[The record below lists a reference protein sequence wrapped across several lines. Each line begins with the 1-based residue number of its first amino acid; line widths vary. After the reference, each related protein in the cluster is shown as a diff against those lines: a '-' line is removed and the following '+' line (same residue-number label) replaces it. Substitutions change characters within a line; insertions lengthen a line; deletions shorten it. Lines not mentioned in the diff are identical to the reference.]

1 MLDEVKR
8 RRILEL
14 WRDGH
19 TKKGIAAIVSV
30 SVPSV
35 RKYIRESEAERTS
48 VLKRTNDASY
58 ESTFESQSRNI
69 IPIVVRDNSFP
80 PGTRFIINLELPAP
94 YCDYDPWTCLNNG
107 VPIFD
112 LGNVLGKVMAPNV
125 VGKIMGEIMRFGGA
139 GQNYQVT
146 FRLERSLPPHLN

>member
-14 WRDGH
+14 WREGH
-19 TKKGIAAIVSV
+19 TKKAMAAMVSV
-30 SVPSV
+30 SVPRV
-35 RKYIRESEAERTS
+35 RKYIRESEDKQISVSRRVNDSSYERT
-48 VLKRTNDASY
+48 LGT
-58 ESTFESQSRNI
+58 QSKNM

-80 PGTRFIINLELPAP
+80 PGTRFIVNLELPAP
-94 YCDYDPWTCLNNG
+94 YGNNDPWTCLNNG

-112 LGNVLGKVMAPNV
+112 LRNVLGKVMAPNV
-125 VGKIMGEIMRFGGA
+125 VRKIVKEIMRFGGA